1 MLRSHLRASG
11 GAVLLGVLLCWIALQ
26 RPIRFNVDIGGQLT
40 VGPAGTAEAPL
51 YDSPYLTAVHDAEPA
66 EIVITTTQT
75 YRWTLPA
82 SQIRVPTINGSPM
95 IAHLRLAPPSVPT
108 TTLALT
114 LNGAELSTDLVA
126 GPHDLYLFVPA
137 APDGSGSLQIDLV
150 APLYELPPDPRA
162 LGVTLYDVDV
172 APVGWRMF
180 VPWSLLALLSGVLV
194 CLGAGA
200 ALAGFSPRLAGGTV
214 LVSSAALALMLGLT
228 RTVITVD
235 ADRLFVASAAGLAA
249 ILVGRGL
256 ALLASPGPA
265 GERRELAIVAGLTG
279 LAFALRLIGLRHP
292 QANFSDLYLN
302 VNNLTAVVRG
312 DLIFSEGLTCE
323 AGAGRSPYPSG
334 LYIVLAP
341 LLLLFR
347 ESTSHHLILQV
358 GGALLDALALPLI
371 WWAVRAL
378 GPGGST
384 RRAALWA
391 ATLYLIPT
399 AVLRSLIIGEYTNA
413 LGQALALPG
422 MLGLIVWVGSGMPR
436 RWRPAV
442 LVALTIA
449 ALMHSGVLIA
459 VGLWGAAWFGLL
471 LIQRRWREAGQLA
484 LLGGLAVAL
493 AAAVYYSNFI
503 GDPTLASTDPACP
516 VFQPLASKLWNL
528 LTKDLLTID
537 GQIPIWLWALGL
549 GGALAARRRLPA
561 LATPLWAWLA
571 TFPLALTSLIWS
583 EQTIRW
589 WLFVTPALAIG
600 GGVGLAALSERGR
613 RSRWIAVGLTLAVL
627 AVSLTLWIRFIVRY
641 RTGNFVP

>member
-1 MLRSHLRASG
+1 MLRSYLRIIG

-26 RPIRFNVDIGGQLT
+26 RPTRFNLNIGGKLT

-51 YDSPYLTAVHDAEPA
+51 YDAPYLLDVHAAEPA
-66 EIVITTTQT
+66 KIVITTTET
-75 YRWTLPA
+75 YRWTLPEA
-82 SQIRVPTINGSPM
+82 QIRVPAISGSPM
-95 IAHLRLAPPSVPT
+95 IAQLRLAPPSVPT
-108 TTLALT
+108 TTLTIT
-114 LNGAELSTDLVA
+114 LNGAELSTDLAA
-126 GPHDLYLFVPA
+126 GPHELYLFVPA
-137 APDGSGSLQIDLV
+137 APDGSGSLQIDLA
-150 APLYELPPDPRA
+150 APMYVLPPDPRG
-162 LGVTLYDVDV
+162 LGVTLYEINV

-180 VPWSLLALLSGVLV
+180 APWALLAALAGVLV
-194 CLGAGA
+194 CLGVGA
-200 ALAGFSPRLAGGTV
+200 ALAGLSPRQAGGTV
-214 LVSSAALALMLGLT
+214 LVSSAALALALAVT

-235 ADRLFVASAAGLAA
+235 AERLFVASAAGLAT
-249 ILVGRGL
+249 ILAGRGL
-256 ALLASPGPA
+256 ALLSGPA
-265 GERRELAIVAGLTG
+265 VAPERRDLAIVAGLTG
-279 LAFALRLIGLRHP
+279 LALAIRLAGLRHP

-302 VNNLTAVVRG
+302 VNNLTGLVRG
-312 DLIFSEGLTCE
+312 DVIFTEELTCE
-323 AGAGRSPYPSG
+323 AGAGRSPYPPG

-341 LLLLFR
+341 LLLIFR
-347 ESTSHHLILQV
+347 NPASHHLALQA

-378 GPGGST
+378 GTAGST

-413 LGQALALPG
+413 VGQALALPG
-422 MLGLIVWVGSGMPR
+422 MLGLIVWAGSGMPR

-442 LVALTIA
+442 LAALTMA

-459 VGLWGAAWFGLL
+459 VGLWGMAWFGLL
-471 LIQRRWREAGQLA
+471 LIQRRWPAAGQLA
-484 LLGGLAVAL
+484 LLGGGAVAL
-493 AAAVYYSNFI
+493 AALVYYSSFI
-503 GDPTLASTDPACP
+503 GDQTLASTNPDCP
-516 VFQPLASKLWNL
+516 VFQPVATKFWNL

-537 GQIPIWLWALGL
+537 GQIPVWLWALGL
-549 GGALAARRRLPA
+549 GGALAARRLPA

-613 RSRWIAVGLTLAVL
+613 RSRWLAVGLTLAVL